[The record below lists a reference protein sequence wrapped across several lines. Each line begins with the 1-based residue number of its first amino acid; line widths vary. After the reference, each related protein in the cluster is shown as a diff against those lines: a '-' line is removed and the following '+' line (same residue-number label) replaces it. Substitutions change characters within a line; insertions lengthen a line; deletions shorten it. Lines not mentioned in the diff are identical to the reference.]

1 MDEFIKRFKYKDD
14 LLSFGEDGLCEAF
27 KNVIDDIDSDHIV
40 RFGGMDSEFAEL
52 IGFSNYDEV
61 KKLNN
66 KSVSILDRLIC
77 DLSKNI
83 ISQAKIKNTL
93 INRMLY
99 SNWYK
104 IHKDLEIRFIKEKDR
119 NGNHILSFVL
129 MSYSSNG
136 CGSGDSFRIYIVNK
150 TNLENELKAVKE
162 SKLGY
167 NTKKFLVKY
176 FNECN
181 PDDINLN
188 EILNETK
195 ESLLEDIKYF
205 IKDYKEEFT
214 SCLSLKEQKF
224 SYRLED
230 RLNEWVK
237 NFHEEIY
244 IEYDK
249 DNKNILRVFFSGE
262 LIKEI
267 KKISYTEYDII

>member
-1 MDEFIKRFKYKDD
+1 MDKFIKRFKYKYD
-14 LLSFGEDGLCEAF
+14 LLSFGEDSLYKSF
-27 KNVIDDIDSDHIV
+27 KNVIDDIDSNHIV
-40 RFGGMDSEFAEL
+40 RFGGMDSKFAEL
-52 IGFSNYDEV
+52 IGFPNDDEV
-61 KKLNN
+61 RKLNN
-66 KSVSILDRLIC
+66 KSVSILDTLIC

-83 ISQAKIKNTL
+83 VSQAKVKNTL

-99 SNWYK
+99 SSWYK
-104 IHKDLEIRFIKEKDR
+104 THKDLEIRFIKEKGS
-119 NGNHILSFVL
+119 NGNCILSFTL
-129 MSYSSNG
+129 MSYSSDS
-136 CGSGDSFRIYIVNK
+136 CGSGDTFRIYIVNK

-214 SCLSLKEQKF
+214 SCLLLKEQKF
-224 SYRLED
+224 SYRLEEQ
-230 RLNEWVK
+230 LNEWVK

-244 IEYDK
+244 MEYNK
-249 DNKNILRVFFSGE
+249 DNENILRVFFNME

>member
-1 MDEFIKRFKYKDD
+1 MDKFMKRFKYKDD
-14 LLSFGEDGLCEAF
+14 LLSFGEDGLYNSF
-27 KNVIDDIDSDHIV
+27 KNVIDDIDSNHIV

-52 IGFSNYDEV
+52 IGYPNYDEV

-66 KSVSILDRLIC
+66 KSVSILDRLIY

-83 ISQAKIKNTL
+83 FSQSKVKDSL

-99 SNWYK
+99 SSWYET
-104 IHKDLEIRFIKEKDR
+104 HKDLEIRFIKEKGS
-119 NGNHILSFVL
+119 NENYILSFTL

-136 CGSGDSFRIYIVNK
+136 CGSGDTFRIYIVNK

-167 NTKKFLVKY
+167 NTKRFLVKY

-195 ESLLEDIKYF
+195 ESLLDDIKYF
-205 IKDYKEEFT
+205 IKDYKEEFI

-224 SYRLED
+224 SYKLEEQ
-230 RLNEWVK
+230 LNEWVK
-237 NFHEEIY
+237 GFHEEIY
-244 IEYDK
+244 MEYDK
-249 DNKNILRVFFSGE
+249 DDKNILRVFFNGE
-262 LIKEI
+262 LVKEI
-267 KKISYTEYDII
+267 KKISYIEYDIV